1 MNIHVFAPLQ
11 PNMLEVTQVSTSR
24 HLPLL
29 LQSTTADTLQQQISP
44 LDGSGTTNCWSFT
57 LKLFFFL
64 ITLTLAPSRL
74 IIKTRYF
81 LNQS

>member
-44 LDGSGTTNCWSFT
+44 LDGSGTTNC
-57 LKLFFFL
+57 
-64 ITLTLAPSRL
+64 
-74 IIKTRYF
+74 
-81 LNQS
+81 